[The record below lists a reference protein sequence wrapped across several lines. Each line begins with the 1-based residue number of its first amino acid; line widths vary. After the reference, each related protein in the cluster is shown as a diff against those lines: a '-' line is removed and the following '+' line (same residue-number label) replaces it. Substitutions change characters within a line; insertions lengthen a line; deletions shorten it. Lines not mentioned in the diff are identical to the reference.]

1 MNRMY
6 EIGFI
11 ISPDATED
19 EVKRIVDS
27 IVEIIKKADGI
38 IENVDEWGRRKL
50 AYPIGKHNDGIYVFI
65 NTEAVGSTFLEVERK
80 LKITEKVMR
89 FIVLRLDERL
99 KKANRLNKK
108 WKRAEKLYRKGG
120 DERDSR
126 DSRRDSRDSRRG
138 DSRRPDTR
146 RPDSRK
152 TEPRREDTRKEPKEE
167 APRVKEA
174 QNEG

>member
-1 MNRMY
+1 MNRKY

-19 EVKRIVDS
+19 EVKRIVES

-120 DERDSR
+120 DDRDSR
-126 DSRRDSRDSRRG
+126 DSRRDSRRP

-146 RPDSRK
+146 KS
-152 TEPRREDTRKEPKEE
+152 EPRREDTRKEPKAE
-167 APRVKEA
+167 APRVKET